1 MRNNPMNPS
10 DATFEPSTFEG
21 AILRLETILK
31 QLEGDK
37 VDLATA
43 LSQYEE
49 GVRLLKCC
57 HGILET
63 AQQKIEVLRGT
74 TAVGTPVA
82 VPLDS

>member
-1 MRNNPMNPS
+1 M
-10 DATFEPSTFEG
+10 TFEESV
-21 AILRLETILK
+21 IRLEEILK

-49 GVRLLKCC
+49 GVRLLRNC

-63 AQQKIEVLRGT
+63 ARQKIEVLRG
-74 TAVGTPVA
+74 VGVDGEPMVE
-82 VPLDS
+82 PI